1 MPKLRV
7 GILFG
12 GRSTEHEVSVTSAT
26 TVLRALD
33 PGRYVPV
40 LIGIDP
46 DGRWYAAEP
55 EQGLLP
61 EGVIG
66 SVHAAEVTPSLR
78 GGLELLASGGDASA
92 RVAPIDIV
100 FPITH
105 GRFGED
111 GTLQGLLEMAGIAY
125 VGAGVLGSAAAM
137 DKVISKRILRAAGI
151 PVVPCLETTRRDLE
165 REPDAFL
172 DAVERAF
179 PYPVFIKPVNTGSS
193 VGVGKARSREE
204 LVRALKDAGRYD
216 LRILVDPGLDAR
228 ELECA
233 VLGGYDPQASVV
245 GEILPHSDFYDYA
258 AKYVSEETE
267 LVIPARIPEA
277 TAERIRELAVRA
289 FRATDCWGMARADFF
304 LERGSEDVVLNE
316 LNTLPG
322 MTEGSLYWRA
332 WEASG
337 IALPELVNRLIELG
351 LERQRERDGLEV
363 RFRSDSS

>member
-40 LIGIDP
+40 LIGIDQ

-66 SVHAAEVTPSLR
+66 SAHAAEVTPSLR
-78 GGLELLASGGDASA
+78 GGLELLRSGGDGNALA
-92 RVAPIDIV
+92 APIDIV

-137 DKVISKRILRAAGI
+137 DKVVSKRILRDAGI
-151 PVVPCLETTRRDLE
+151 PVVPCLETTRHDLE

-172 DAVERAF
+172 DAVEREF

-216 LRILVDPGLDAR
+216 LRILVEPGLDAR

-233 VLGGYDPQASVV
+233 VLGGYEPQASVV

-289 FRATDCWGMARADFF
+289 FRATDCWGMARVDFF
-304 LERGSEDVVLNE
+304 LELGSEDVILNE
-316 LNTLPG
+316 LYTLPG

-332 WEASG
+332 WEVSG
-337 IALPELVNRLIELG
+337 IELPELVNRRIELG
-351 LERQRERDGLEV
+351 LERQRERNGLEV
-363 RFRSDSS
+363 RFRSDS